1 MLINIGTFLL
11 FSYVACCK
19 VTDLE
24 VHKVYF
30 MKEAIEIKER
40 EDIKSI
46 KLAW

>member
-11 FSYVACCK
+11 FSNVACCK
-19 VTDLE
+19 V
-24 VHKVYF
+24 VHKVCF

-46 KLAW
+46 KLAR